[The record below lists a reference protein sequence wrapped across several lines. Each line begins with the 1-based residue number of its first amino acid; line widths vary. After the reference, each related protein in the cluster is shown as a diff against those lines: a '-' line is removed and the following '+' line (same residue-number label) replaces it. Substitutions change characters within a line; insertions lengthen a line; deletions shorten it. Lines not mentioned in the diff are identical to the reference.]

1 VSLVRIR
8 QFHYPQDYAAALR
21 LWEDSGTGVGVG
33 PSDSPEELERKL
45 ARDPDLFLVAEAGDQ
60 LRGTVRG
67 GFDGRRGMV
76 YHLAVSQPFRRK
88 GIGSRLM
95 AELED
100 RLRGKGCLRC
110 YLLVRAD
117 NLDAVKYYEA
127 VGWRSLDDHI
137 LGKDLR

>member
-1 VSLVRIR
+1 MVRIR

-21 LWEDSGTGVGVG
+21 LWEDSGAGVRVG
-33 PSDSPEELERKL
+33 PSDGPAELERKL
-45 ARDPDLFLVAEAGDQ
+45 ERDPDLFLVAEAGNQ
-60 LRGTVRG
+60 LVGTVMG

-76 YHLAVSQPFRRK
+76 YHLAVSQPFRRR

-110 YLLVRAD
+110 YLLVQAD

-127 VGWRSLDDHI
+127 VGWRSLDDHV
-137 LGKDLR
+137 LGKDLG